1 MGLAKNCQFLPF
13 FIVGLISQENVFQ
26 DILERKNFYLGYKNE
41 KFKKSKMGV
50 FPKGLL
56 LGLVFL
62 SFYLRQNR
70 PEKCVS
76 RYSRKEKRLLQTIKT
91 RSLKSRKFVFF
102 AKGLVHDFWSKIGN
116 FSIFLFQAKQARKMC
131 FTIFQNEKTFFQ
143 TIKTTS

>member
-1 MGLAKNCQFLPF
+1 MCFTT
-13 FIVGLISQENVFQ
+13 SQKEKTSFYA
-26 DILERKNFYLGYKNE
+26 IKTRSSESRKIRI
-41 KFKKSKMGV
+41 
-50 FPKGLL
+50 FPNR
-56 LGLVFL
+56 LVNGFGQKLSSFL

-76 RYSRKEKRLLQTIKT
+76 RYSRKEKRFLQTIKT

-116 FSIFLFQAKQARKMC
+116 FSMFLFQATEARKLC

>member
-1 MGLAKNCQFLPF
+1 MCFTTSQKEKTSFYAIKTRSSESRKIRIFPNRLVNGFGQKFSSF
-13 FIVGLISQENVFQ
+13 FILLFKAKQARKMCFTIFQ
-26 DILERKNFYLGYKNE
+26 
-41 KFKKSKMGV
+41 
-50 FPKGLL
+50 KGKTP
-56 LGLVFL
+56 F
-62 SFYLRQNR
+62 
-70 PEKCVS
+70 
-76 RYSRKEKRLLQTIKT
+76 LQTIKT

>member
-1 MGLAKNCQFLPF
+1 MCFTTSQKEKTSFYAIKTRSSESRKIKFFPNRLVNGFGQSCQ
-13 FIVGLISQENVFQ
+13 
-26 DILERKNFYLGYKNE
+26 
-41 KFKKSKMGV
+41 
-50 FPKGLL
+50 
-56 LGLVFL
+56 VFL

-131 FTIFQNEKTFFQ
+131 FTIFQNENTFFQ